1 MSTVSNPT
9 ESLDLLY
16 STNIFLDLIKYASHA
31 TTYFKGVVANITTR
45 AFAAK
50 ASAKAIDAV
59 QIWGQKWSALV
70 EEDEVVRA
78 NNQKRSSRFF
88 RN

>member
-1 MSTVSNPT
+1 LR
-9 ESLDLLY
+9 SLIWTSANHLL
-16 STNIFLDLIKYASHA
+16 
-31 TTYFKGVVANITTR
+31 R

-50 ASAKAIDAV
+50 ASTKAVEAV

-78 NNQKRSSRFF
+78 NNHKKRYSRFF
-88 RN
+88 RQ